1 MGLKSRFIGFCS
13 FFLFFFGK
21 EGFVV
26 GWEWDPGWENPSERA
41 ISRKITILPETYVTM
56 VGHVCMWGCLVFLYL
71 IKSACKS
78 TLISI
83 YDVYLTVFTINLS
96 LSLSLTSTET
106 LIHMHTYKLWLVSH
120 GECYFLKLLKSLNAW
135 QW

>member
-83 YDVYLTVFTINLS
+83 YDVYVTVFTINLS
-96 LSLSLTSTET
+96 LSLSHKHRDT
-106 LIHMHTYKLWLVSH
+106 HTHAHLQVVTCESR
-120 GECYFLKLLKSLNAW
+120 GMSFFESLKKS
-135 QW
+135 